1 MVDDDDDDVVVV
13 VSSVTSFSVLIN
25 FWNMPAIC
33 SRLAVW
39 SSGVR
44 RSDSNMLD
52 RFIFFGV
59 FVFVF
64 VLVLFVV
71 VVCVVVVYVVDLMV
85 GGYLFF

>member
-1 MVDDDDDDVVVV
+1 
-13 VSSVTSFSVLIN
+13 
-25 FWNMPAIC
+25 
-33 SRLAVW
+33 
-39 SSGVR
+39 
-44 RSDSNMLD
+44 MLD